1 MSEPAHSAESASS
14 GSVGCATVAGPA
26 GGRPTPPFSLH
37 SRTDGHRVL
46 VSVRGDLEFATDD
59 RLRRGLRDSLA
70 RSAEGIDL
78 DLAGVGFCDCSG
90 LNALLSLRRE
100 ALEHAKT
107 ITIRRI
113 SRGAQRVFSLTDTLS
128 LFVSP
133 GAAEGVAADSADDVR
148 TDSADAD
155 SADDVRTDSAD
166 ADGVDLVSDHARG
179 TEATAPPAVR
189 REPDPRVEVVQLRR
203 ALETRDTIDLAR
215 GILMAAFALS
225 PEEAWNALV
234 RTSQNTNTK
243 LHRTARQLV
252 DSCTG
257 APVPPCT
264 RERLS
269 AAVAQIRTERAPA
282 PD

>member
-1 MSEPAHSAESASS
+1 MSEPAHPVRPASAAV
-14 GSVGCATVAGPA
+14 VGCATTAGPA
-26 GGRPTPPFSLH
+26 DGRRTPTLSLH
-37 SRTDGHRVL
+37 SHHDGDRV
-46 VSVRGDLEFATDD
+46 VVTVRGDLELATDEQ
-59 RLRRGLRDSLA
+59 LRRGLRDSLA
-70 RSAEGIDL
+70 RSAHGIDL
-78 DLAGVGFCDCSG
+78 DLGEVGFCDCSG
-90 LNALLSLRRE
+90 LNALLSIRQE
-100 ALEHAKT
+100 ALDHAKT
-107 ITIRRI
+107 ATIRTI
-113 SRGAQRVFSLTDTLS
+113 SRAAQRVFSLTDTLS
-128 LFVSP
+128 LFVP
-133 GAAEGVAADSADDVR
+133 PAAPDHVDHVDHVDHLG
-148 TDSADAD
+148 
-155 SADDVRTDSAD
+155 
-166 ADGVDLVSDHARG
+166 DGLLTA
-179 TEATAPPAVR
+179 ATAPPAAR
-189 REPDPRVEVVQLRR
+189 GGPDPRVEVVQLRR

-269 AAVAQIRTERAPA
+269 AAVAQVTAERAERALP